1 MIEKKLVEGKMQA
14 LNEKISKINSQYG
27 QNITDE
33 LLSRIEISINSFFS
47 EFKELS
53 SKSFENYWK
62 NIELIKS
69 NKLKSDDS
77 IEEKKDESN
86 GLNVPKFVRDYKNK

>member
-1 MIEKKLVEGKMQA
+1 MIEKKLVEAKMQV
-14 LNEKISKINSQYG
+14 LNEKINKINNQYG

-47 EFKELS
+47 EFKALS

-86 GLNVPKFVRDYKNK
+86 DLNVPKFVRDYKKK